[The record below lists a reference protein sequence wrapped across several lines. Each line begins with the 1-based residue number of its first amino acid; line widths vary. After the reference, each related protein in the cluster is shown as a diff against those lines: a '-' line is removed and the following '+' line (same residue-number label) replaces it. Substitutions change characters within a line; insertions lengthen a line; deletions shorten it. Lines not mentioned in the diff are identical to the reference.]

1 MVTHFENDSAT
12 AEWLLESAYLV
23 HEASGVCIE
32 YRNGRITVD
41 GVATVTDGIHS
52 AVDLLAE
59 VA

>member
-1 MVTHFENDSAT
+1 VIEHFENDSST
-12 AEWLLESAYLV
+12 GEWLIDAALLR

-32 YRNGRITVD
+32 YRDGKITVD

-52 AVDLLAE
+52 ATDLLAE

>member
-12 AEWLLESAYLV
+12 GEWLLLSADLEHV
-23 HEASGVCIE
+23 ASGVCIE
-32 YRNGRITVD
+32 FRNGLITVD

-52 AVDLLAE
+52 AVDLLSE

>member
-1 MVTHFENDSAT
+1 MTHYENDSAT
-12 AEWLLESAYLV
+12 TEWILESAKLEHV
-23 HEASGVCIE
+23 ASGVCIE

-52 AVDLLAE
+52 ATDLLSE